1 MDNLKEILLKEIPNF
16 KEFSLKFFNGEIP
29 KLEYKKFSGG
39 YGVYAQRD
47 QKSFMIR
54 LRVSSGVLTR
64 SQLHTIYHMAS
75 KHNLSHIHLTTR
87 QAIQLHGLNIDDV
100 CDIMEEGIKNNIFTR
115 GAGGNYPRNVGLSPL
130 SGVDPNE
137 AFDVTPYSIATD
149 NHFISKI
156 TTYKLPRKLKV
167 SYSSADNY
175 LDHCTVQDL
184 RFVATI
190 NNNKPY
196 FKVFL
201 GGGLG
206 KNPAVALELDELIN
220 PHEVLYYVEGMT
232 KMYMEHDDY
241 NNHNRARVRYMVDNL
256 GKVEFLKLFKEY
268 VEKEKEKGGLNLYPQ
283 PIEYFDSGIELNE
296 SNPRLFKQKQ
306 TGRYAVYIHPVGGI
320 LSLKDLKCLLYELD
334 KFKNPMIRLSMSE
347 GMYILNLD
355 GNEAKKLLS
364 VSKAFSG
371 DTTIEKID
379 N

>member
-39 YGVYAQRD
+39 YGVYDQRD

-54 LRVSSGVLTR
+54 LRISSGVLTR

-75 KHNLSHIHLTTR
+75 KHNLGHIHLTTR
-87 QAIQLHGLNIDDV
+87 QAIQLHGLNINDV

-167 SYSSADNY
+167 SYSSADND
-175 LDHCTVQDL
+175 LAHCTVQDL
-184 RFVATI
+184 GFVATI

-232 KMYMEHDDY
+232 KMYMEHGDHD
-241 NNHNRARVRYMVDNL
+241 NHNRARVRYMVDNL
-256 GKVEFLKLFKEY
+256 GKVEFLKMFKEY
-268 VEKEKEKGGLNLYPQ
+268 VEKEKEKGGLNLYPH